1 MTAAKQARLGDYF
14 SATCPRPRIDPSKV
28 VKQAEIRSIMDLVG
42 KHVQRVIY
50 PSTSVLSYD
59 PRWGE
64 IRLGAVPALY
74 YMCTSSSFFVD
85 QIPGGDRALAP
96 VADVVVD
103 QPGGAL
109 KLTSV
114 VKDKPVDYLV
124 SAMSVF
130 DHLTF
135 GLVSGLSRNS
145 GLTAGA
151 ADDRIDVACE
161 GGLIKTCYITRV
173 FEGVAP
179 KSLRI
184 VRKGEGLH
192 VVIPSPRYQARV
204 TSLTMKGSEPRIDC
218 DDGVTV
224 GRMLSLPQPILAF
237 FTEVVD
243 ELREAAGR

>member
-1 MTAAKQARLGDYF
+1 MVDR
-14 SATCPRPRIDPSKV
+14 
-28 VKQAEIRSIMDLVG
+28 LVG
-42 KHVQRVIY
+42 
-50 PSTSVLSYD
+50 T
-59 PRWGE
+59 
-64 IRLGAVPALY
+64 
-74 YMCTSSSFFVD
+74 
-85 QIPGGDRALAP
+85 
-96 VADVVVD
+96 
-103 QPGGAL
+103 L

-130 DHLTF
+130 DHLIF
-135 GLVSGLSRNS
+135 GLVSGLSQNS

-173 FEGVAP
+173 FEGDAP
-179 KSLRI
+179 RSLRI

-204 TSLTMKGSEPRIDC
+204 TSLTMKGSELRIDC

>member
-1 MTAAKQARLGDYF
+1 
-14 SATCPRPRIDPSKV
+14 
-28 VKQAEIRSIMDLVG
+28 MDLIG
-42 KHVQRVIY
+42 KRVQRVIY
-50 PSTSVLSYD
+50 PSTSVFSYD
-59 PRWGE
+59 PRWEE

-85 QIPGGDRALAP
+85 QNPGGDRALVP
-96 VADVVVD
+96 VADVLVD

-109 KLTSV
+109 RLTFG

-130 DHLTF
+130 DHLIF
-135 GLVSGLSRNS
+135 GLVSALSQNS

-151 ADDRIDVACE
+151 ADDKLDVACE
-161 GGLIKTCYITRV
+161 KGLVRTCYITRV
-173 FEGVAP
+173 FEGDAP
-179 KSLRI
+179 RSLRI
-184 VRKGEGLH
+184 VRKDEGLH

-204 TSLTMKGSEPRIDC
+204 TSLTMNGTELRIDC